1 MFEKFKRKT
10 KCTKSRLSVNH
21 KLMKSL
27 KFGGPTVFTELLL
40 LSHRQ
45 QTDERRRVEI
55 LIWSIVFISS
65 SFRFHFFFF
74 YGCPVMFLYD
84 LCDWSRFAVAVLIIM
99 IRWNEIAS
107 SSLVKWSKI
116 LHVKHAVS
124 NGTAHN
130 DIERKEKWMK
140 NMKINDG
147 QTNADHK
154 FKLYEQKN
162 SNEKYRSKR
171 IAKNGKKAMRQ

>member
-1 MFEKFKRKT
+1 
-10 KCTKSRLSVNH
+10 
-21 KLMKSL
+21 
-27 KFGGPTVFTELLL
+27 
-40 LSHRQ
+40 
-45 QTDERRRVEI
+45 
-55 LIWSIVFISS
+55 
-65 SFRFHFFFF
+65 
-74 YGCPVMFLYD
+74 MFLYD

-116 LHVKHAVS
+116 LHVKRAAS